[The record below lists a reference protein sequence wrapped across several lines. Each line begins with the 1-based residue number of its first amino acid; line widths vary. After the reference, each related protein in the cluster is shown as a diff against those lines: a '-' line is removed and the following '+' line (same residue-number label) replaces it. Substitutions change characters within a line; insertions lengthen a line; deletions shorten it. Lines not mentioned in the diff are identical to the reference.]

1 MNTLIQQFLEAL
13 QASDRAVSTVSAYRN
28 DLTLFG
34 RWFEQTNG
42 QPFTLES
49 VTPTDIRDFR
59 QHGLLVEKRKAATVN
74 RRLAAISALFIW
86 AQKSGRISYN
96 PAGEINQVETEPLAP
111 RALDR
116 LEQNRLERAI
126 EAENQLAF
134 DLPVRCITRNRDGA
148 LVQFLLQTGL
158 RLSEALA
165 LRLDDLTLGE
175 RSGSVLIRHAKRT
188 RQRRIPLNDTA
199 RKALQAWLV
208 VRPQNASDRLWLAT
222 EGKEHGSLS
231 SRTVQRMF
239 KRLARRANLDPATLT
254 PHVMRHTFAR
264 NLIDRGESIQV
275 VARLLGHGSLETTR
289 RYIQPSERDLEKAVQ
304 RLAER

>member
-1 MNTLIQQFLEAL
+1 MKDLIEQFLEAL
-13 QASDRAVSTVSAYRN
+13 QASDRAPSTVSAYRN
-28 DLTLFG
+28 DLTLFA

-42 QPFTLES
+42 QPITLES

-59 QHGLLVEKRKAATVN
+59 QHGLLVERRKAATVN
-74 RRLAAISALFIW
+74 RRLAAISALFTW
-86 AQKSGRISYN
+86 AQKSGQISYN
-96 PAGEINQVETEPLAP
+96 PAVDINQVETEPLAP
-111 RALDR
+111 RSLDR

-134 DLPVRCITRNRDGA
+134 DLPVRSITHKRDGA
-148 LVQFLLQTGL
+148 LVQFLLHTGL
-158 RLSEALA
+158 RLSEALN
-165 LRLDDLTLGE
+165 LRLGDLTLGE

-188 RQRRIPLNDTA
+188 RQRSIPLNDA
-199 RKALQAWLV
+199 VRKSLQAWLV
-208 VRPQNASDRLWLAT
+208 VRPQNGSDRLWLAT
-222 EGKEHGSLS
+222 EGKGHGSLS

-239 KRLARRANLDPATLT
+239 KRLAQRANLDPAALT

-304 RLAER
+304 RLVER

>member
-1 MNTLIQQFLEAL
+1 MNTLIQQFLKAL
-13 QASDRAVSTVSAYRN
+13 QASDRAASTVAAYRN
-28 DLTLFG
+28 DLTLFA

-74 RRLAAISALFIW
+74 RRLAAISALFTW
-86 AQKSGRISYN
+86 AQKFGLINYN
-96 PAGEINQVETEPLAP
+96 PAVEINQVETEPLAP
-111 RALDR
+111 RSLDR

-134 DLPVRCITRNRDGA
+134 DLPVRSITHKRDGA
-148 LVQFLLQTGL
+148 LVLFLLHTGL
-158 RLSEALA
+158 RISEALE

-175 RSGSVLIRHAKRT
+175 RSGSVMIRHAKRT
-188 RQRRIPLNDTA
+188 RQRRVPLNDTA

-208 VRPQNASDRLWLAT
+208 VRPQNGSDRLWLAT
-222 EGKEHGSLS
+222 EGKGHGSLS

-239 KRLARRANLDPATLT
+239 KRLAHQANLDPAMLT

-264 NLIDRGESIQV
+264 NLIDRGESIHI

-289 RYIQPSERDLEKAVQ
+289 RYIQPSERDLEKVVQ

>member
-1 MNTLIQQFLEAL
+1 MNDLIEQFLEAL
-13 QASDRAVSTVSAYRN
+13 QASDRAASTVTAYRN
-28 DLTLFG
+28 DLTLFA

-42 QPFTLES
+42 QAFTLES
-49 VTPTDIRDFR
+49 ITPTDIRDFR
-59 QHGLLVEKRKAATVN
+59 QHGLLVERRKAATVN
-74 RRLAAISALFIW
+74 RRLAALSALFTW
-86 AQKSGRISYN
+86 AQKTGRINYN
-96 PAGEINQVETEPLAP
+96 PAAEINQVETEPLAP
-111 RALDR
+111 RFLDR

-134 DLPVRCITRNRDGA
+134 DLPVRSVTRKRDGA
-148 LVQFLLQTGL
+148 LVLFLMHTGL
-158 RLSEALA
+158 RLSEALE

-188 RQRRIPLNDTA
+188 RQRRIPLNDA
-199 RKALQAWLV
+199 VRKVLQAWLG
-208 VRPQNASDRLWLAT
+208 VRPQNSSDRLWLAT
-222 EGKEHGSLS
+222 EGQEHTSLS

-239 KRLARRANLDPATLT
+239 KRLAHQANIDPSFLT

-264 NLIDRGESIQV
+264 NLIDCGESIHV
-275 VARLLGHGSLETTR
+275 VARLLGHGSLDTTK

>member
-13 QASDRAVSTVSAYRN
+13 QASDRAASTVSAYRN
-28 DLTLFG
+28 DLTLFD

-74 RRLAAISALFIW
+74 RRLAALSALFTW

-96 PAGEINQVETEPLAP
+96 PAAEINQVETEPLAP
-111 RALDR
+111 RSLNR

-134 DLPVRCITRNRDGA
+134 DLPVRSITHKRDGA
-148 LVQFLLQTGL
+148 LVLFLLHTGL
-158 RLSEALA
+158 RISEALE
-165 LRLDDLTLGE
+165 LCLDDLTLGE
-175 RSGSVLIRHAKRT
+175 RSGSVMIRHAKRT
-188 RQRRIPLNDTA
+188 RQRRVPLNDTA

-208 VRPQNASDRLWLAT
+208 VRPQSDSGRLWVAT
-222 EGKEHGSLS
+222 EGKGHGSLS
-231 SRTVQRMF
+231 ARTVQRMF
-239 KRLARRANLDPATLT
+239 KRLAHQANIDPAFLT

-264 NLIDRGESIQV
+264 NLIDRDESIQV
-275 VARLLGHGSLETTR
+275 AARLLGHGSLDTTK
-289 RYIQPSERDLEKAVQ
+289 RYTQPSERDLERAVQ

>member
-1 MNTLIQQFLEAL
+1 MKDLIQQFLEAL
-13 QASDRAVSTVSAYRN
+13 QASDRAASTVSAYRN
-28 DLTLFG
+28 DLTLFA

-59 QHGLLVEKRKAATVN
+59 QYGLLVEKRKAATVN
-74 RRLAAISALFIW
+74 RRLAAISALFTW

-96 PAGEINQVETEPLAP
+96 PAVGINQVETEPLAP

-134 DLPVRCITRNRDGA
+134 DLPVRSITRNRDGA

-158 RLSEALA
+158 RLSEALT

-175 RSGSVLIRHAKRT
+175 RSGSVLIRHTKRT

-199 RKALQAWLV
+199 RKAVQAWLV
-208 VRPQNASDRLWLAT
+208 VRPQNGSDRLWLAT
-222 EGKEHGSLS
+222 EGKGHASLS

-239 KRLARRANLDPATLT
+239 KRLAQRANLDPATLT